1 MRSPGRVALVTAPV
15 YHVSCLLR
23 DFVPAFTKTYS
34 WG

>member
-1 MRSPGRVALVTAPV
+1 MRSPGRVAPV